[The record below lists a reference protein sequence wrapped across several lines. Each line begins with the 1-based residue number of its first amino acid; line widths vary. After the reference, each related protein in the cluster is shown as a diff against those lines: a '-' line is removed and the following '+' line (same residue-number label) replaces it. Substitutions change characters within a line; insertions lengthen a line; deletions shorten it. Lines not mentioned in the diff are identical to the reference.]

1 MEEQLPIKFGKYT
14 LLRRLAVGGMAE
26 IFLALHRSISGFE
39 KLLVIK
45 RILPNLTQDQEF
57 LQMFL
62 DEARIAATLNHP
74 NIAQIYD
81 VGAVG
86 DSYFI
91 AMEYVHGEDL
101 RSIVRGMK
109 KKHVTSFPL
118 EHSLQII
125 GGVCAGLEYAHTRT
139 DLQGQPLEIVH
150 RDISPQN
157 VLVTFSGDI
166 KVVDFGI
173 ARAKMAGLEQNT
185 DRGQLKGKVPYM
197 SPEQCRGRDLDW
209 RSDIFSAGILLF
221 ELTTGRR
228 LFRGATEFNTLRMI
242 VEEDYPLPSQFY
254 AHYPAD
260 LEQIVMKSLMKD
272 REQRFQSA
280 RELQADLEE
289 FVRQHRIPSSTL
301 NLAKFLEE
309 IFDEKLATQREAL
322 AEGKRL
328 ADIIAQ
334 EESRAPERHSSGLID
349 IGDHGQPSSGPFPTQ
364 PGPSTAAWVERKK
377 SSIARR
383 LAMAIVA
390 LVLVVGVGGAIIFF
404 TRPGETTTVEPEV
417 MGQIDIT
424 STPEGAEIRLDGQ
437 PTKSKT
443 PHLVKNLRTGK
454 TYQIKLSL
462 EGYRHELREVRLTS
476 AHPNERVS
484 LEMTPARTG
493 IFVVDSTPPGAEV
506 YVDGRQ
512 FDGVT
517 PATIP
522 ELTPNEAHTVLL
534 KLAGYVD
541 ASDSASVAPG
551 KIVNLSF
558 ELEETELGLD
568 ESFLVVETEPEGV
581 EVILNGERLASLT
594 PLKHRLAAGRT
605 VKLLLTK
612 KNYDPVR
619 KNVRL
624 RGGRTAEVSV
634 KLRRGRR
641 QPTQPTQPTQV
652 TGTGRLYFD
661 AVPFCN
667 VSIDG
672 RSYGPTPLVGVKL
685 PAGRRRIRCSSPPIN
700 VTKTITVNIPPD
712 GTIRRRVKLVP

>member
-86 DSYFI
+86 ESYFI

-109 KKHVTSFPL
+109 KKHTTSFPL

-125 GGVCAGLEYAHTRT
+125 GGVCAGLDYAHTRT

-197 SPEQCRGRDLDW
+197 SPEQCRGLELDW

-260 LEQIVMKSLMKD
+260 LEQIVMKSLKKE
-272 REQRFQSA
+272 REQRYQSA
-280 RELQADLEE
+280 RDLQAELEE

-301 NLAKFLEE
+301 NLSKFLEE

-328 ADIIAQ
+328 ADIIA
-334 EESRAPERHSSGLID
+334 EEERRAPERPSLEFD
-349 IGDHGQPSSGPFPTQ
+349 INDPGNASSGPFPTQ
-364 PGPSTAAWVERKK
+364 PGPSTSAWVEQKR

-383 LAMAIVA
+383 LAMAVVA
-390 LVLVVGVGGAIIFF
+390 LVLVVGVGGAIFFF
-404 TRPGETTTVEPEV
+404 TRPAETTTVVPEV

-424 STPEGAEIRLDGQ
+424 STPEGAEISVDGQ
-437 PTKSKT
+437 PTKAKT
-443 PHLVKNLRTGK
+443 PHVVENLRTGK

-462 EGYRHELREVRLTS
+462 EGYRHELREVRLTP
-476 AHPNERVS
+476 AHPNETVS
-484 LEMTPARTG
+484 LEMRAASTG
-493 IFVVDSTPPGAEV
+493 IFVVNSNPRGADIFI
-506 YVDGRQ
+506 DGRP

-517 PATIP
+517 PVTIP
-522 ELTPNEAHTVLL
+522 ELTPNEDHTVLV
-534 KLAGYVD
+534 KLAGYND
-541 ASDSASVAPG
+541 ATDSASVAPG
-551 KIVNLSF
+551 KVVDLSF
-558 ELEETELGLD
+558 ELEEAELGRD
-568 ESFLVVETEPEGV
+568 ECFLVVETEPEGV
-581 EVILNGERLASLT
+581 EVILNGKALPGVT
-594 PLKHRLAAGRT
+594 PLKQRLVAGRT
-605 VKLLLTK
+605 VKLLLK
-612 KNYDPVR
+612 KEGYDSLR

-624 RGGRTAEVSV
+624 RSGRTREVTA
-634 KLRRGRR
+634 KLRRERR
-641 QPTQPTQPTQV
+641 QPVQP

-672 RSYGPTPLVGVKL
+672 RSYGPTPLVAVQL
-685 PAGRRRIRCSSPPIN
+685 PAGRRRIRCSSPPIG

-712 GTIRRRVKLVP
+712 GTVRRRVKLAP